1 MSHFHEEEARSSHER
16 LTRVEIERVRRDR
29 PVVSCLFCC
38 CCYCEIRSAGA
49 RQHSTCLRASWKH
62 VHGDIHMYADDTT
75 IYVIGPTPDAVT
87 TKLNTILSKV
97 HDWCC
102 LNLLTPHPEKTEFL
116 LLGSRTFVGPMQAI
130 RFGQC
135 IVTQVESSRCLGL
148 EIDCHLKWHKHVTE
162 LTKLFSQKLSLTQII
177 IFFTCE
183 SQAGFVF

>member
-1 MSHFHEEEARSSHER
+1 ME
-16 LTRVEIERVRRDR
+16 TRINGSGSGLSTVKFGVPQGSVLD
-29 PVVSCLFCC
+29 PTLFSLFCNDLPD
-38 CCYCEIRSAGA
+38 IVDAGE
-49 RQHSTCLRASWKH
+49 
-62 VHGDIHMYADDTT
+62 GEIHMYADDTT

-87 TKLNTILSKV
+87 TKLNTILSKF

-148 EIDCHLKWHKHVTE
+148 EIDCHLKWHKHVT
-162 LTKLFSQKLSLTQII
+162 KI
-177 IFFTCE
+177 
-183 SQAGFVF
+183 

>member
-1 MSHFHEEEARSSHER
+1 MHDS
-16 LTRVEIERVRRDR
+16 ID
-29 PVVSCLFCC
+29 
-38 CCYCEIRSAGA
+38 
-49 RQHSTCLRASWKH
+49 STCLRASWKH

-102 LNLLTPHPEKTEFL
+102 LNLLTSHLEKTEFL
-116 LLGSRTFVGPMQAI
+116 LLGSQTFVGPIQAI
-130 RFGQC
+130 RLGQC

-148 EIDCHLKWHKHVTE
+148 EADCHLKWHKTCYRIKKAIFLE
-162 LTKLFSQKLSLTQII
+162 AASTLII

-183 SQAGFVF
+183 S